1 MRKEIVKYYD
11 KNGYTLTMD
20 YISELNTIGKL
31 SLKERGELE
40 DLVTHMEI
48 QPKRNKIRSSKK

>member
-1 MRKEIVKYYD
+1 MKKEILRYYD
-11 KNGYTLTMD
+11 NNGYTLTMD
-20 YISELNTIGKL
+20 YIVILNKMGKL

-48 QPKRNKIRSSKK
+48 QPKRNKTRSK